1 MSDSMVTE
9 AANDLAICRRQL
21 ADNRASTL
29 VLVEGLSDAQMLW
42 RPGPRSWSIAEC
54 FLHMLAAAR
63 PYLGAIDAGIERA
76 RAKGFLLLGSRPARH
91 PWLARVFVES
101 FEPPPRI
108 RYPTPKQFLPPA
120 PRGPSTVII
129 GDFMRLGDEIGDRL
143 DRAEGL
149 DLGKPV
155 VVSPVSSVLRLSLGL
170 SFALLSVHERRH
182 LYQARTITRRE
193 AFPAAVMA

>member
-1 MSDSMVTE
+1 MGDSMVTE
-9 AANDLAICRRQL
+9 ASNDLAICRRQL
-21 ADNRASTL
+21 ADNRASAL
-29 VLVEGLSDAQMLW
+29 VLVEGMSDPQMLW

-63 PYLGAIDAGIERA
+63 PYLTSIDEGIARA
-76 RAKGFLLLGSRPARH
+76 RAKGHLASRTARH

-108 RYPTPKQFLPPA
+108 RYPAPKQFLPPA
-120 PRGPSTVII
+120 PRGPATVIV

-155 VVSPVSSVLRLSLGL
+155 VVSPVSSVFRLSLGL

-182 LYQARTITRRE
+182 LYQARAVTRRA
-193 AFPAAVMA
+193 AFPAVVTS

>member
-21 ADNRASTL
+21 ADNRASAL

-42 RPGPRSWSIAEC
+42 RPSHRSWSIAEC
-54 FLHMLAAAR
+54 FLHILAAAH
-63 PYLGAIDAGIERA
+63 PYLTAIDAGIGRA
-76 RAKGFLLLGSRPARH
+76 LAKGMRASRPSRH

-101 FEPPPRI
+101 FEPPPGI
-108 RYPTPKQFLPPA
+108 RLPAPKQFLPPE
-120 PRGPSTVII
+120 PRGPTSVIV
-129 GDFMRLGDEIGDRL
+129 GDFMRLGQEIGDRL

-149 DLGKPV
+149 DLGKSV
-155 VVSPVSSVLRLSLGL
+155 VVSPVSPVVRLSLGL

-182 LYQARTITRRE
+182 LYQARAVTRRA
-193 AFPAAVMA
+193 AFPAVIAL